1 MPELMAWD
9 SVWSPD
15 LIALMVRVAED
26 IEAVRDERQ
35 FNTIAALFQKDG
47 PRKFA
52 EWIAGIRRKV
62 EEGQLAARGVDRAI
76 GKAAEMLAAFGVSE
90 S

>member
-35 FNTIAALFQKDG
+35 FNTVAALFQKDG

-52 EWIAGIRRKV
+52 EFIARIRKKV
-62 EEGQLAARGVDRAI
+62 EEAQLEARGCQLAV

-90 S
+90 A